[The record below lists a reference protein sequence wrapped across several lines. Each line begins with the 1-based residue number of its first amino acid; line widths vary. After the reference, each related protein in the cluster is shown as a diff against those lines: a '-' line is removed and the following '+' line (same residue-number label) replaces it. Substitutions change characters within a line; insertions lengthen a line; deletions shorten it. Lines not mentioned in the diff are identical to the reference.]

1 MSVKELRKI
10 TVNIPFRN
18 ENIAL
23 IVYQSI
29 LPEATNRKSVRG
41 QVKAEIRSN
50 KVILTFYSR
59 KTTIIRALWNSYIRW
74 ILSIVKVLEIFN
86 K

>member
-10 TVNIPFRN
+10 TVSIPFRD

-29 LPEATNRKSVRG
+29 LPETMNRKSARG

-50 KVILTFYSR
+50 KIILTFYSK

-74 ILSIVKVLEIFN
+74 ILSIIKILEILS

>member
-50 KVILTFYSR
+50 KIILTFYSR

>member
-29 LPEATNRKSVRG
+29 LPETTNRKSVRG

-59 KTTIIRALWNSYIRW
+59 KTTTSNHKNFSKNRSF
-74 ILSIVKVLEIFN
+74 FN
-86 K
+86 FF